1 MSKIKTLSPSTDRR
15 WARALVVIAL
25 ACAGAGAHAA
35 TEVQVT
41 TANIIDYEFDWG
53 RDGVNCPSCNRGAGN
68 SRLAFVDSNKQLWV
82 ASVDPATG
90 NFLPANGMGQL
101 VDSRAAPAPVY
112 LNGPEWVRSALGS
125 QIVFT
130 RYQPGMIPSN
140 QSAGLA
146 TATDGGNGTWSVTML
161 DSSLGKVNPMGST
174 DPTDAQPTLHYQN
187 TSTSYAYSRVENV
200 SSSELP
206 ITVSGQGDASSFRR
220 SVDGMDKIVVS
231 GKASNGYYQIFLYD
245 PVTGVS
251 EQVTHE
257 KVNLKGAAM
266 WQAPEFNGDYAMVAV
281 QNGVAIVI
289 YRRTANGDGTYTW
302 NKVIKR
308 QLPSATPYAWSPE
321 FFIHNG
327 KSYVFFQMNTSSNWN
342 DYTKPNL
349 LAMMGITD
357 DNSQIQKL
365 VASGAKSRART
376 DPEYFITAQGPFIYY
391 NRYAYDGTT
400 LTSEGI
406 WRVDTGLG
414 PAVAPTVGTNVSK
427 KAK

>member
-1 MSKIKTLSPSTDRR
+1 MIDVKTPPLSSGRR
-15 WARALVVIAL
+15 WAQALSVVALVWA
-25 ACAGAGAHAA
+25 AAGAHAGS
-35 TEVQVT
+35 EVQVT
-41 TANIIDYEFDWG
+41 SANIIDFEFDWG
-53 RDGVNCPSCNRGAGN
+53 RDGVDCPRCNQGAGN

-82 ASVDPATG
+82 AAVDPATG
-90 NFLPANGMGQL
+90 SFLPASGMGQL
-101 VDSRAAPAPVY
+101 VDSRAAPPQAY

-130 RYQPGMIPSN
+130 RYQPGMFPSN

-146 TATDGGNGTWSVTML
+146 TATDAGNGTWSVAML
-161 DSSLGKVNPMGST
+161 GTSLGKVNPMGST

-187 TSTSYAYSRVENV
+187 TSTSYAYSRVENIP
-200 SSSELP
+200 SSELP

-220 SVDGMDKIVVS
+220 SVDGLDKVVVS
-231 GKASNGYYQIFLYD
+231 GKASNGYYQIYFYD

-251 EQVTHE
+251 DQITHE
-257 KVNLKGAAM
+257 KVNLKGALV
-266 WQAPEFNGDYAMVAV
+266 WRAPEYDGDYVMAAV

-289 YRRTANGDGTYTW
+289 YRRTANGDGTFTW
-302 NKVIKR
+302 NKIIKR

-357 DNSQIQKL
+357 DSSQIQKL

-376 DPEYFITAQGPFIYY
+376 DPEYFVTAQGPFIYY

-414 PAVAPTVGTNVSK
+414 PAVSPTVSP
-427 KAK
+427 KAR

>member
-1 MSKIKTLSPSTDRR
+1 ML
-15 WARALVVIAL
+15 
-25 ACAGAGAHAA
+25 
-35 TEVQVT
+35 
-41 TANIIDYEFDWG
+41 F
-53 RDGVNCPSCNRGAGN
+53 
-68 SRLAFVDSNKQLWV
+68 
-82 ASVDPATG
+82 
-90 NFLPANGMGQL
+90 
-101 VDSRAAPAPVY
+101 
-112 LNGPEWVRSALGS
+112 RS
-125 QIVFT
+125 
-130 RYQPGMIPSN
+130 
-140 QSAGLA
+140 
-146 TATDGGNGTWSVTML
+146 
-161 DSSLGKVNPMGST
+161 
-174 DPTDAQPTLHYQN
+174 
-187 TSTSYAYSRVENV
+187 
-200 SSSELP
+200 
-206 ITVSGQGDASSFRR
+206 
-220 SVDGMDKIVVS
+220 
-231 GKASNGYYQIFLYD
+231 
-245 PVTGVS
+245 
-251 EQVTHE
+251 
-257 KVNLKGAAM
+257 
-266 WQAPEFNGDYAMVAV
+266 
-281 QNGVAIVI
+281 
-289 YRRTANGDGTYTW
+289 TYTW

-308 QLPSATPYAWSPE
+308 QLPTATPYAWSPE